1 VSDVRPDR
9 HALLELDA
17 LLRELA
23 ALRDDGDAA
32 RFDQDSRY
40 RWVLHRLWIAVGNE
54 ALAYTAATGQPVRTD
69 RTWSNL
75 YDLRN
80 HLAHSRLPDIDE
92 GLVRRFTWSRLG
104 SLRETVSIPERSPS
118 ASRRTAWPG
127 HADCARVNLTTP
139 VVARRER
146 QPHMAVQRRRRPIG
160 RLVKRVGCRARIRTR
175 TPVSGV

>member
-1 VSDVRPDR
+1 MSDVRPDR

-17 LLRELA
+17 LLGELA

-32 RFDQDSRY
+32 RFDQDSHY

-54 ALAYTAATGQPVRTD
+54 TLAYTAATGQLVRAD

-104 SLRETVSIPERSPS
+104 SLRERSGTISTPVGS
-118 ASRRTAWPG
+118 SAASRRPTRSETA
-127 HADCARVNLTTP
+127 T
-139 VVARRER
+139 
-146 QPHMAVQRRRRPIG
+146 G
-160 RLVKRVGCRARIRTR
+160 RTWW
-175 TPVSGV
+175 TS